1 MYEAQGYPRLR
12 QEAFGMQV
20 HAAHGIK
27 SKRNSNREGAPAMK
41 KPSTDSRPSIY
52 ETVMDTREE
61 K

>member
-1 MYEAQGYPRLR
+1 
-12 QEAFGMQV
+12 MQV